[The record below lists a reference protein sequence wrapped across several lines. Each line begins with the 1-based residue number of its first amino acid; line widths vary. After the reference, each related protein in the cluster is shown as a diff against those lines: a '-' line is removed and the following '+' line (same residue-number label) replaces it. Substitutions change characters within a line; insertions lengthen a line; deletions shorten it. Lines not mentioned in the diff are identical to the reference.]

1 APGEP
6 TGSYIRG
13 ECLRVFLIIF
23 GIVLAAA
30 GGVLAYRSYFVE
42 PSAAVVITNTT
53 VREVP
58 NMARVFGGL
67 LLLLAGAAL
76 ALFAAL
82 RRR

>member
-1 APGEP
+1 M
-6 TGSYIRG
+6 
-13 ECLRVFLIIF
+13 RVFLVIF

-42 PSAAVVITNTT
+42 PSAAVVITETT

-58 NMARVFGGL
+58 NMARVFAGL
-67 LLLLAGAAL
+67 LLLAAGAAL

>member
-1 APGEP
+1 M
-6 TGSYIRG
+6 
-13 ECLRVFLIIF
+13 RVFLVIF

-42 PSAAVVITNTT
+42 PSAAVVITDVA

-58 NMARVFGGL
+58 NMARVAGGL
-67 LLLLAGAAL
+67 LLLVVGAAL
-76 ALFAAL
+76 ALSAAL

>member
-1 APGEP
+1 MSVTEGGRA
-6 TGSYIRG
+6 
-13 ECLRVFLIIF
+13 LRVALVIF

-42 PSAAVVITNTT
+42 PSAAVVITGTS

-58 NMARVFGGL
+58 NMARVAAGL
-67 LLLLAGAAL
+67 LLLAAGAAL
-76 ALFAAL
+76 ALSAAL

>member
-1 APGEP
+1 M
-6 TGSYIRG
+6 RG
-13 ECLRVFLIIF
+13 VLLIF

-42 PSAAVVITNTT
+42 PSAAVVITETT

-58 NMARVFGGL
+58 NMARVFSGL
-67 LLLLAGAAL
+67 ALLVAGAGLAILAG
-76 ALFAAL
+76 L

>member
-1 APGEP
+1 MRA
-6 TGSYIRG
+6 IAI
-13 ECLRVFLIIF
+13 VF

-42 PSAAVVITNTT
+42 PSAAVVITDAA

-58 NMARVFGGL
+58 NMARVAVGL
-67 LLLLAGAAL
+67 LLLAAGAAL
-76 ALFAAL
+76 ALSAAL

>member
-1 APGEP
+1 V
-6 TGSYIRG
+6 R
-13 ECLRVFLIIF
+13 LFLVIF

-30 GGVLAYRSYFVE
+30 GGVLAYRSYFVD
-42 PSAAVVITNTT
+42 PHAAVVITDTT

-58 NMARVFGGL
+58 NMTRVAGGL
-67 LLLLAGAAL
+67 MLLAVGAAV

>member
-1 APGEP
+1 M
-6 TGSYIRG
+6 
-13 ECLRVFLIIF
+13 RVALIIF
-23 GIVLAAA
+23 GIALAAA

-42 PSAAVVITNTT
+42 PHAAVVITGAS

-58 NMARVFGGL
+58 NVARVAGGL
-67 LLLLAGAAL
+67 ALLAAGTGL

>member
-1 APGEP
+1 MA
-6 TGSYIRG
+6 
-13 ECLRVFLIIF
+13 LIIL

-30 GGVLAYRSYFVE
+30 GGVLAYRSFFVE
-42 PSAAVVITNTT
+42 PHTAVVITETS

-58 NMARVFGGL
+58 NMARVAGGL
-67 LLLLAGAAL
+67 ALLAAGACL

>member
-1 APGEP
+1 M
-6 TGSYIRG
+6 R
-13 ECLRVFLIIF
+13 LFLVIF
-23 GIVLAAA
+23 GIALAAA

-42 PSAAVVITNTT
+42 PSAAVVITETT

-58 NMARVFGGL
+58 NMARVFAGL
-67 LLLLAGAAL
+67 LLLLAGTAL

>member
-1 APGEP
+1 V
-6 TGSYIRG
+6 
-13 ECLRVFLIIF
+13 RVFLIIF

-42 PSAAVVITNTT
+42 PSAAVVITETA

-58 NMARVFGGL
+58 NMTRVAGGL
-67 LLLLAGAAL
+67 VLLVAGAAV
-76 ALFAAL
+76 AVFAGL

>member
-1 APGEP
+1 
-6 TGSYIRG
+6 
-13 ECLRVFLIIF
+13 LRVALVIF

-42 PSAAVVITNTT
+42 PAAAVVITDAA

-58 NMARVFGGL
+58 NMARVTVGL
-67 LLLLAGAAL
+67 LLLLTGAAL
-76 ALFAAL
+76 ALYAAL

>member
-1 APGEP
+1 VIGVRA
-6 TGSYIRG
+6 
-13 ECLRVFLIIF
+13 FLIIF

-58 NMARVFGGL
+58 NMTRVAGGL
-67 LLLLAGAAL
+67 LLLVAGAAVAFL
-76 ALFAAL
+76 AAA